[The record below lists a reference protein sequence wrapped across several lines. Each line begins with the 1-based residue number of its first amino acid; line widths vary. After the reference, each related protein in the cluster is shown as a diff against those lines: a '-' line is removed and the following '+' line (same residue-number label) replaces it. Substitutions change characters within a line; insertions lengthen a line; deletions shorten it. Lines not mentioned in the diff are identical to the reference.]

1 MPDGSAVNDLSR
13 CRIAV
18 VDGCLVVRPEGTLG
32 LATCR
37 DLRDQLLA
45 CAVAQ
50 PRALVV
56 DLVDLEV
63 ERAALL
69 SVFASLWLRTRD
81 WPAVPL
87 MLVAGPDQVPQ
98 PAALRRYVAVHDALG
113 EAIAAVG
120 APSSLRRRTERWLPP
135 DSASPSLARG
145 FLRDTCAQWGLAPAV
160 TLDAVLVAA
169 ELVTNAVTHARS
181 ASRLRVEL
189 RDRGLTVAVS
199 DADARPA
206 VLRDTSASGRQS
218 GGLGL
223 LLVTQLAST
232 WGCVLDRANQRK
244 VVWAVLRAGAA

>member
-1 MPDGSAVNDLSR
+1 MNDLLR
-13 CRIAV
+13 CRIAI
-18 VDGCLVVRPEGTLG
+18 VDDCLVVRPEGKLG
-32 LATCR
+32 PATCR
-37 DLRDQLLA
+37 GLRDQLLTL
-45 CAVAQ
+45 AVDQ

-56 DLVDLEV
+56 DLVDLEA

-69 SVFASLWLRTRD
+69 SVLAAVWLRTRD

-87 MLVAGPDQVPQ
+87 VLVAGPDRVAQ
-98 PAALRRYVAVHDALG
+98 PTALRRYAAVHETLG
-113 EAIAAVG
+113 KAIAAVATPALG
-120 APSSLRRRTERWLPP
+120 RRTERWLPR
-135 DSASPSLARG
+135 DSASPSIARG
-145 FLRDTCAQWGLAPAV
+145 FLRDTCAQWGLAPSV
-160 TLDAVLVAA
+160 TLDAILVAA

-189 RDRGLTVAVS
+189 RDRVLTVAVS
-199 DADARPA
+199 DQDARPA